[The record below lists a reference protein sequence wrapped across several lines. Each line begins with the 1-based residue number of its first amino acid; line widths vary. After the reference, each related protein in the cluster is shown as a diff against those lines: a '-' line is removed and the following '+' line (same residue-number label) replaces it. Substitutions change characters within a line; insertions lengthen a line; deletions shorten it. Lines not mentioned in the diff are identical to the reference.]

1 MLHARAILTAT
12 LLLALTACGARE
24 AGTRPAPRASP
35 RLISSEEVASVQVP
49 TAYDLVQRLRPLWLA
64 RSSPFRIRS
73 EGDIAVYV
81 NDRYF
86 GGPFSLRH
94 IEAGTVREIRLLTAN
109 LAAFSFGTNHST
121 NAIQIITNETPLNRP
136 TF

>member
-1 MLHARAILTAT
+1 MPHSRAVLTAS
-12 LLLALTACGARE
+12 LLLVLTACGSRE
-24 AGTRPAPRASP
+24 AGTRPAPRSSP
-35 RLISSEEVASVQVP
+35 KLISAEEVASVQVP

-73 EGDIAVYV
+73 DGDISVYV

-109 LAAFSFGTNHST
+109 IAAFSFGTTHAT
-121 NAIQIITNETPLNRP
+121 NAIQVITNETPLNRP